1 MEVTASVKSMSLS
14 VRKMQVLTQGLR
26 GLSVDAALTQLQFM
40 ASPWAKDVAKVV
52 RSAAANAENNYEL
65 DPSLL
70 HIIRINIGPAETLR
84 RFKPRAR
91 GQAGRHFRRHCRLTV
106 IVDDEEMR

>member
-1 MEVTASVKSMSLS
+1 MEVTASAKSMSLS

-26 GLSVDAALTQLQFM
+26 GLSVDSALTQLQFM

-70 HIIRINIGPAETLR
+70 RIIRINIGPAETLR

>member
-1 MEVTASVKSMSLS
+1 MEVTASAKSMSLS
-14 VRKMQVLTQGLR
+14 VQKMQVLTQGLR

-70 HIIRINIGPAETLR
+70 RIIRINIGPAETLR